1 MDVLDSAGFWSR
13 RLITHRVSIGC
24 GPLFLFQ
31 VELAYFHWRSSSA
44 LLTIW
49 TAISLL
55 FCLHFCIPPSN
66 ETQSDKPR
74 WKLAR
79 CSSPSISLGRPL
91 LSPRRALRKNLPRK
105 FKIMM
110 DRIAVMMST
119 RMEWIKMSARPRA
132 SWTDWPS
139 IRLIAARLSDCPKL
153 RLSLSV
159 KKNDPQF
166 VCSYGSDD
174 SEAKE
179 DGKKKKIS
187 CWCLAEISLEFEAE
201 RRLNSD

>member
-1 MDVLDSAGFWSR
+1 M
-13 RLITHRVSIGC
+13 
-24 GPLFLFQ
+24 Q
-31 VELAYFHWRSSSA
+31 
-44 LLTIW
+44 
-49 TAISLL
+49 
-55 FCLHFCIPPSN
+55 FCIPPSN

-132 SWTDWPS
+132 SRTDWPS
-139 IRLIAARLSDCPKL
+139 IRLIAARLSDCPML
-153 RLSLSV
+153 RLSLS
-159 KKNDPQF
+159 
-166 VCSYGSDD
+166 
-174 SEAKE
+174 
-179 DGKKKKIS
+179 I
-187 CWCLAEISLEFEAE
+187 
-201 RRLNSD
+201 NSDFMEIIVLFRIGNQLAARFDKMPLCRLCLHGINLQAHCDKNTRFWSSNTVLSPLGGRSVLSQIH